1 MKLNQYPQAIAKVEE
16 SLLNTT
22 LDLEC
27 WQEELYF
34 LNGEIELAIAC
45 DADLKNEQMRKAKR
59 LELQQ
64 QPDYLQIKN
73 KVKEAKI
80 NRDRL
85 QIQVDLLRNQ
95 FSVAKLEA
103 RLRAASLEAA
113 A

>member
-16 SLLNTT
+16 NLLKTT

-59 LELQQ
+59 RR
-64 QPDYLQIKN
+64 
-73 KVKEAKI
+73 A
-80 NRDRL
+80 
-85 QIQVDLLRNQ
+85 
-95 FSVAKLEA
+95 SAAA
-103 RLRAASLEAA
+103 RLSANQKQGQRGKDQPRSPTNPG
-113 A
+113 